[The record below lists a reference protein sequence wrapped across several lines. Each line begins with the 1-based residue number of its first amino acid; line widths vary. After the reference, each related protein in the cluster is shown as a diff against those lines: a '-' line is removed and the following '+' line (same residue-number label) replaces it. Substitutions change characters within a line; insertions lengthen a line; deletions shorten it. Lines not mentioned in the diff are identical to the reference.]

1 LPKMKINFANPTTGA
16 QKLVVVDDERKLRIL
31 YDKRMA
37 QEVEG
42 DALGEEYKGYI
53 FKITGGNDK
62 QGFPMMQGVLT
73 NGRVRL
79 LLDKNS
85 KCYRPRRT
93 GERKR
98 KSIRGCIVGPDL
110 SVVNLVVL
118 RKGEKEIE
126 GLTDRVIPRRLGP
139 KRASKIRKLFNL
151 TKEDDVRKYV
161 VRREIPSKKE
171 GKRPKTKAPK
181 IQRLVTPVRLQRKRH
196 RDALIKRRMAKSK
209 ADAAEYARLLQKRNR
224 EKRETLASRKSARA
238 SARLSAKISGK
249 EGAEPAQKKAKKSDK
264 EAKKATGK
272 KKDTKKDAKKK
283 DAKKDA
289 KKKDAAKKGA
299 KKEAVKKGAAPKAK
313 GVAKKETGKKETAK
327 KKQQKDVKK
336 AVSKAGKK
344 VAPKKEGAKA
354 SKK

>member
-1 LPKMKINFANPTTGA
+1 VEIA
-16 QKLVVVDDERKLRIL
+16 DERKLRAL

-42 DALGEEYKGYI
+42 EALGEEYKGYI

-62 QGFPMMQGVLT
+62 QGFPMMQGVLS

-171 GKRPKTKAPK
+171 GKRPRTKAPK
-181 IQRLVTPVRLQRKRH
+181 IQRLVTPVRLQRKR
-196 RDALIKRRMAKSK
+196 RREAEIKRRMAKSK
-209 ADAAEYARLLQKRNR
+209 AEAADYARLLAKRTK
-224 EKRETLASRKSARA
+224 EKRAVTASRKARA
-238 SARLSAKISGK
+238 SARLSAKISAKGGEK
-249 EGAEPAQKKAKKSDK
+249 SGSEPAQKKVRTSDKKEARKSDK
-264 EAKKATGK
+264 KE
-272 KKDTKKDAKKK
+272 
-283 DAKKDA
+283 AKKDA
-289 KKKDAAKKGA
+289 KKVAPKKDA
-299 KKEAVKKGAAPKAK
+299 
-313 GVAKKETGKKETAK
+313 
-327 KKQQKDVKK
+327 
-336 AVSKAGKK
+336 KK
-344 VAPKKEGAKA
+344 VAPKKDAKKVA
-354 SKK
+354 KPAQKVVKKVAAPSKTAKKAAPKKK

>member
-1 LPKMKINFANPTTGA
+1 MKVNFANPTSGA
-16 QKLVVVDDERKLRIL
+16 QKIVEIEDDRKLRAL

-42 DALGEEYKGYI
+42 ESLGEEYKGYI

-62 QGFPMMQGVLT
+62 QGFPMMQGILS

-85 KCYRPRRT
+85 NCYRPRRT

-151 TKEDDVRKYV
+151 TKADDVRKYV
-161 VRREIPSKKE
+161 VRREVPSKKE
-171 GKRPKTKAPK
+171 GKRGTTKAPK
-181 IQRLVTPVRLQRKRH
+181 IQRLVTPRRLQHKRH
-196 RDALIKRRMAKSK
+196 IEAVQRRRMAKSK
-209 ADAAEYARLLQKRNR
+209 AEAAEYARLLAKRKG
-224 EKRETLASRKSARA
+224 EKKAATESRKSHRV
-238 SARLSAKISGK
+238 SQRLSQRISSK
-249 EGAEPAQKKAKKSDK
+249 EGQVPAVGS
-264 EAKKATGK
+264 
-272 KKDTKKDAKKK
+272 
-283 DAKKDA
+283 
-289 KKKDAAKKGA
+289 DAASKDEKK
-299 KKEAVKKGAAPKAK
+299 V
-313 GVAKKETGKKETAK
+313 KKETAAAKKEVAKETPK
-327 KKQQKDVKK
+327 KKEVAKE
-336 AVSKAGKK
+336 
-344 VAPKKEGAKA
+344 APKKKEVAKPAAAVAKETPKKEVASKAAKPVKPAAAKA
-354 SKK
+354 AASKAAKPAASAKKPAKK